1 MIKKILIGL
10 LCVVAL
16 PFIAAIFIK
25 KDYTCERSIT
35 INKPNQ
41 QVFDYVKHLQNMNNF
56 SKWNMTDSAMAKT
69 YSGTDGQ
76 VGFVYGW
83 DSNIEDVG
91 AGEQEIKSITEGK
104 RIDCELR
111 FKKPFVNT
119 ATCSFETAA
128 IDSNQTKLTWNM
140 SGNSH
145 YPMNIMNLFMDK
157 MIGGAFDE
165 SLTTLKGILEK

>member
-1 MIKKILIGL
+1 MIKKILIAIICL
-10 LCVVAL
+10 IAI

-25 KDYTCERSIT
+25 KEYSCQRSII

-41 QVFDYVKHLQNMNNF
+41 QVFEYVKHLQNMNNF
-56 SKWNMTDSAMAKT
+56 STWNMTDSAMTKT

-76 VGFVYGW
+76 VGFVYAW
-83 DSNIEDVG
+83 DSQIGNVG

-119 ATCSFETAA
+119 ATCSFETTA
-128 IDSNQTKLTWNM
+128 IDSTHTTLSWNM

-165 SLTTLKGILEK
+165 SLTTLKSILEK